1 MNDRGSGGIVALVI
15 LTVFAAIIAA
25 CLYMAA
31 QADTQPL
38 IEQVQQSF
46 GGLL

>member
-1 MNDRGSGGIVALVI
+1 MIKALVL
-15 LTVFAAIIAA
+15 LTIFAAIVAA

-38 IEQVQQSF
+38 IDQVQQSIGGMF
-46 GGLL
+46 GGLS